1 MELFTVHITQ
11 LLGKQKMETKIFP
24 VLGNLQFFDSAE
36 PEQFVL
42 MSSPDVTWTEKKI

>member
-1 MELFTVHITQ
+1 MKLFTVHITQ

-24 VLGNLQFFDSAE
+24 VLGNLQFFDSE
-36 PEQFVL
+36 PEQIVL